1 MRNILTFLTL
11 STALG
16 LVTGCDSTK
25 EALGLK
31 RERPDET
38 SVMEKRPLTMPPGYG
53 LRPPVAGGKNPAEY
67 NPEEDAKGI
76 VTNKKQANAEGAP
89 SSSEAAVLKKAGQE
103 EATKDENIR
112 DQLALENPDKPKAP
126 GEDLVFWK
134 TKKAEDADAIDPQ
147 KEYEAFKGEMHPTN
161 TEASKSEEPS
171 KGEN

>member
-53 LRPPVAGGKNPAEY
+53 LRPPVSKGKNPADF
-67 NPEEDAKGI
+67 NPEEDAKDI
-76 VTNKKQANAEGAP
+76 VTNKKAVKAEGAP
-89 SSSEAAVLKKAGQE
+89 SAAESAILKKAGQE
-103 EATKDENIR
+103 EVPEDSDIR
-112 DQLALENPDKPKAP
+112 DQLALENKDKPKAP

-134 TKKAEDADAIDPQ
+134 KNKTKDAEAIDPQ
-147 KEYEAFKGEMHPTN
+147 KEYEAFEGKKH
-161 TEASKSEEPS
+161 PS
-171 KGEN
+171 KGESNPATAEN